1 MRLPTSA
8 RPPVASSGGRAAAR
22 VSTHRPADESTAPRD
37 GRRPCRL
44 RPAYTIRTV
53 ADGDRAT
60 RSQRRLAEE
69 LDDDRIVIG
78 GHGSTTSLVVEEMD
92 YTRSTPMFE
101 GRRPMYGAI
110 ITGEPLA
117 LHAWDGAGVDLI
129 DAPSDLGDARR
140 FADGRASYLVRNP
153 TDPAHNVLACFDR
166 PLLFEADVVLL
177 QEATGAL
184 VVQRTPVF
192 GVTRLFQDGQ
202 VVSWDG
208 GGWTARA
215 TAHSLLPALR
225 AAVPDLDPM
234 VADGLLTL
242 ALHWLSPARAGATLA
257 VLAPTT
263 DASLDTSSA
272 STPPA
277 LTLTNRRHF
286 PPLLSCLLQRDLATL
301 IDLDGALRALGVG
314 LLSSGDVDSSLD
326 DDRGMRHRSARR
338 WSVEHPEAV
347 IAVVSSDGPVTV
359 YLGGEAVI
367 GRQ

>member
-1 MRLPTSA
+1 MPSRKGTTPT
-8 RPPVASSGGRAAAR
+8 G
-22 VSTHRPADESTAPRD
+22 
-37 GRRPCRL
+37 
-44 RPAYTIRTV
+44 TIRTMV
-53 ADGDRAT
+53 DGDRTA

-69 LDDDRIVIG
+69 LEDDRIVVDG
-78 GHGSTTSLVVEEMD
+78 DGTTASVVVEEMD

-110 ITGEPLA
+110 ITAEPLT
-117 LHAWDGAGVDLI
+117 LRGWDGADVDLI

-153 TDPAHNVLACFDR
+153 TDLAHHVLACFDR

-184 VVQRTPVF
+184 IVQRTPVF

-208 GGWTARA
+208 GGWTSRA
-215 TAHSLLPALR
+215 TAHSLLPALM
-225 AAVPDLDPM
+225 AAAPELDPT

-242 ALHWLSPARAGATLA
+242 AVHWLSPARAGATLA
-257 VLAPTT
+257 VLPPTT
-263 DASLDTSSA
+263 DASLDTSGA
-272 STPPA
+272 TTPPP
-277 LTLTNRRHF
+277 LTLTDRRHF

-301 IDLDGALRALGVG
+301 VDLDGALHAVGVG
-314 LLSSGDVDSSLD
+314 LLTVGDVDTTLD

-367 GRQ
+367 GRH